1 MKDIIICT
9 LCPNGCEINIE
20 YTEIKDAQVTGN
32 LCDRGT
38 DYAISECFDPQ
49 RTFTGNV
56 NLTGS
61 HRKRLPVRSNKS
73 IPKDKMI
80 ACAELLKNITLEAPV
95 ESGYTVLK
103 NVFDSGADIVAAM
116 SIRRDK

>member
-1 MKDIIICT
+1 
-9 LCPNGCEINIE
+9 
-20 YTEIKDAQVTGN
+20 
-32 LCDRGT
+32 
-38 DYAISECFDPQ
+38 
-49 RTFTGNV
+49 
-56 NLTGS
+56 
-61 HRKRLPVRSNKS
+61 
-73 IPKDKMI
+73 MI